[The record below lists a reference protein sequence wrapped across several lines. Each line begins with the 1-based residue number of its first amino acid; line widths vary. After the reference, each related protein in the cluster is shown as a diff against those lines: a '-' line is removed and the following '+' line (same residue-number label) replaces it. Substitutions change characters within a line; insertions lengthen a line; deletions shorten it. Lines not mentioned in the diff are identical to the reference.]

1 LNKVETFAQF
11 LAAQSTHISP
21 ISFSVNLLL
30 AALLSYVLGKVYIQY
45 GTSLSNRVAFSRN
58 FVLITMT
65 TMLVISIVKSSLSL
79 SLGLVGALSIVRF
92 RTAIKDPEELS
103 YVFLTIALGLGFG
116 ANQVSITC
124 LGFVII
130 LAMIIA
136 RNFNLRQ
143 DQIKDHS
150 LVLNI
155 NSELKN
161 SLSLNQ
167 ISDILKAECQQIK
180 LKHHGEKNGR
190 MDSSFVIECKDT
202 EQITNIQNKL
212 KKEDDQIELH
222 YFSLSHT

>member
-1 LNKVETFAQF
+1 MNKVETFAQF

-161 SLSLNQ
+161 SYL
-167 ISDILKAECQQIK
+167 
-180 LKHHGEKNGR
+180 
-190 MDSSFVIECKDT
+190 
-202 EQITNIQNKL
+202 
-212 KKEDDQIELH
+212 
-222 YFSLSHT
+222 